1 MQQRL
6 LALGRAKQP
15 CGAARIDFAFQPFDF
30 AAANGAGCG
39 HDKWLCGGGALV
51 CYDGYHFGDDIARAP
66 HNDGI
71 AHAHVFALHLVFVM
85 QGGVGY
91 GYAAYKHGR
100 ELGYRGELAGA
111 AHLHVNGL
119 HHGDLFLRGVF
130 VRHGPAR
137 LAADK
142 AQLLLPGEAIDLV
155 DHAVNIKRQAVAQ
168 GGHLLVKSHQPLRA
182 LHHGAVLA
190 YGQAH
195 VLKGIEHAALG
206 IGLGGPL
213 LHIAFAIGKK
223 AQRALPGNGRV

>member
-39 HDKWLCGGGALV
+39 HDKWRSGSGALV

-66 HNDGI
+66 YNDGI
-71 AHAHVFALHLVFVM
+71 AHAHVFALHLVFIM

-168 GGHLLVKSHQPLRA
+168 GRHLLVKSH
-182 LHHGAVLA
+182 
-190 YGQAH
+190 
-195 VLKGIEHAALG
+195 
-206 IGLGGPL
+206 
-213 LHIAFAIGKK
+213 
-223 AQRALPGNGRV
+223 